1 MENVATVTEISAPVA
16 KTETQPT
23 ETKVPFALTEK
34 ALAQVKQ
41 VMADQK
47 LDGHLLTVRVV
58 PAGCSGLGYDLN
70 LMPEPKVGDTVWEQD
85 GVKICTDPVSVK
97 YLSGTSVD
105 YVVTDTASGFK
116 FNNPMAKSSCGCGTS
131 FSV

>member
-1 MENVATVTEISAPVA
+1 MENVATTEVQPVSPT
-16 KTETQPT
+16 TE
-23 ETKVPFALTEK
+23 KKSVFMLTER

-41 VMADQK
+41 VMLEQK
-47 LDGHLLTVRVV
+47 LEDHLLTVRVV

-70 LMPEPKVGDTVWEQD
+70 LMKDAKPGDVQWEQD

-97 YLSGTSVD
+97 YLSGTEVD
-105 YVVTDTASGFK
+105 YLVTETASGFK